1 MVTFCLIAGDLFKIG
16 KILDPVGAS
25 MEPLLGLVLAPSPP
39 LLQPAGCYES
49 SLLWRYSSVVS

>member
-25 MEPLLGLVLAPSPP
+25 LEPLRGLVLAPSPP
-39 LLQPAGCYES
+39 LLQRTGCYVS